1 MFKRMTLN
9 TFQEENLIAS
19 DIPKRRTNIPIRLKE
34 DGYLKSEFTLRIPPN
49 SVRQIIR
56 KLILDTMA
64 RIPAIFRTDKKPVF
78 QFNYAG
84 NNALILVVTFW
95 LELSEE
101 EENNQHLVQIQ
112 KITIF
117 SQVSEVLNDNGFSLS
132 D

>member
-9 TFQEENLIAS
+9 TSQEENLIAS
-19 DIPKRRTNIPIRLKE
+19 DLPKRWTNSSISLNE
-34 DGYLKSEFTLRIPPN
+34 DGFLKNEFTFKIPPN

-78 QFNYAG
+78 QFNYGG
-84 NNALILVVTFW
+84 NDALILEVTFW
-95 LELSEE
+95 LELSQEE
-101 EENNQHLVQIQ
+101 ESNQHLVQLQ

-117 SQVSEVLNDNGFSLS
+117 SQITEVLNDHGFTLL